1 MASKYYVTNFYRFIA
16 ISSPADLRVDLKSLG
31 KEHALAALVILAPEG
46 INGTIVSGSAEGR
59 ELVKTWLIQHVGLAA
74 GDFKDSLSD
83 RLPLRQFKVKL
94 RREIVTLHTPD
105 LVPTEPNDPSYL
117 SPAEW
122 NAWLKSGKEFALV
135 DSRNHYEF
143 RIGAFKGAIDP
154 NTRVFTQLPEVLERD
169 ERVKKDKPLLMYC
182 TGGIR
187 CEKAVLEMRRRGFKE
202 VYQLHG
208 GILKYLEAFPNDQFE
223 GECFVFD
230 DRVAVDQNLSASK
243 QYSLCPHCGFA
254 ADVPV
259 TCERC
264 SYQAKLCADCAQLPV
279 KGQTCSRD
287 CAHHYSLW
295 PDRKLKAPRPNR
307 FAQK

>member
-1 MASKYYVTNFYRFIA
+1 MATKYYVTNFYRFI
-16 ISSPADLRVDLKSLG
+16 PLADTAGLRLSLKELG
-31 KEHALAALVILAPEG
+31 KTWDLAALIILAPEG
-46 INGTIVSGSAEGR
+46 INGTVVAKSAEVR
-59 ELVKTWLIQHVGLAA
+59 ERAKAWLTENVGLGA
-74 GDFKDSLSD
+74 GDFKDSLSE

-94 RREIVTLHTPD
+94 RKEIVTLHTPE
-105 LVPTEPNDPSYL
+105 LVPNSPNDPSHL
-117 SPAEW
+117 SPQQW
-122 NAWLKSGKEFALV
+122 NEWLKSGRDFALV
-135 DSRNHYEF
+135 DARNSYEYK
-143 RIGAFKGAIDP
+143 IGAFKGAIDP
-154 NTRVFTQLPEVLERD
+154 QTRVFTQLPEVLEKA
-169 ERVKKDKPLLMYC
+169 ESVQKDKPLLMYC

-230 DRVAVDQNLSASK
+230 DRVAVDQNLNPSK
-243 QYSLCPHCGFA
+243 KYSLCPHCGFA

-264 SYQAKLCADCAQLPV
+264 SYHAKVCSDCAKQPV

-287 CAHHYSLW
+287 CAHHYHLR
-295 PDRKLKAPRPNR
+295 PDRKLKQPKVSR